1 MKMLLG
7 LSNDITEETWHAYN
21 KNPDTREII
30 QTSLF
35 KIMRHIAD
43 ADFHFHDFNK
53 FTENMEL
60 IQYEIAALLA
70 VFMPYSE
77 MDFEKIYQSNCEV
90 VPHPLKQ
97 HVRAGITKSAMNTFA
112 GTCVAVRNMN
122 GQLEMVYEKDSHF
135 ELAHF
140 IGTEKTTPQVLQDK
154 EIQRVD
160 LYLTEFNHNIS
171 FDPMLEKYHAGKVID
186 EIEMLLKEKALTKHL
201 TVAVDCTID
210 AINSAR
216 VAKLL
221 SHFENEIKEG
231 KLNFIFFR
239 SGLKFDLFGMDHMYG
254 SPYFIV
260 NNGDPK
266 WNGFSV
272 LKESEAYKVDSLSLQ
287 WFALSHRYALD
298 ELDAY
303 RHAIFKNTKTILDNI
318 PQDLKMSHQSP
329 MTVTSVAEDM
339 EACFID
345 IKFFGNKSLRNIY
358 FLEKQLYLKF
368 LEKNKRIHTRGGYGY
383 FNANINIYHK
393 GIDPSQEY
401 CTLRINP
408 GLDPLDS
415 EIILQCL
422 QDFAQTS

>member
-1 MKMLLG
+1 
-7 LSNDITEETWHAYN
+7 
-21 KNPDTREII
+21 
-30 QTSLF
+30 
-35 KIMRHIAD
+35 
-43 ADFHFHDFNK
+43 
-53 FTENMEL
+53 
-60 IQYEIAALLA
+60 
-70 VFMPYSE
+70 
-77 MDFEKIYQSNCEV
+77 
-90 VPHPLKQ
+90 
-97 HVRAGITKSAMNTFA
+97 
-112 GTCVAVRNMN
+112 
-122 GQLEMVYEKDSHF
+122 MVYEKDSHF

-272 LKESEAYKVDSLSLQ
+272 LKE
-287 WFALSHRYALD
+287 
-298 ELDAY
+298 
-303 RHAIFKNTKTILDNI
+303 
-318 PQDLKMSHQSP
+318 
-329 MTVTSVAEDM
+329 
-339 EACFID
+339 
-345 IKFFGNKSLRNIY
+345 
-358 FLEKQLYLKF
+358 
-368 LEKNKRIHTRGGYGY
+368 
-383 FNANINIYHK
+383 
-393 GIDPSQEY
+393 
-401 CTLRINP
+401 
-408 GLDPLDS
+408 
-415 EIILQCL
+415 
-422 QDFAQTS
+422 